1 MTVLE
6 SVHADHGAS
15 FLNRSGRRV
24 VEDYGRPARAARAVR
39 NAVGTI
45 ELGFAV
51 VVATGRDRVAVVDD
65 AVTNSVPGADP
76 ADAEGEGCYAL
87 VLDDEGRIDADLY
100 AFNAGE
106 RLLLFGPPGK
116 GAWLAETLESTAAGR
131 NATVEVATDEFA
143 TFGLVGPDAA
153 GKVAGTLHGARTPS
167 SPLSFVRGDLDD
179 VGVTVVAGEGLTGER
194 EYLVVAGA
202 GDAERVFETLLV
214 RGDNAAPFGYRTW
227 ETLTLEAGT
236 PLFPAELRGRSP
248 ATVGLE
254 SAVAGTGAGPAG
266 TEGDETRDADR
277 RLVALRPEVVPP
289 AGAGVFSGDTGV
301 GEITRAAESPTL
313 GEPVALAVIHDAVAD
328 SGGNEK
334 RNGATDLTV
343 RVDGE
348 AVAAEIVTRPLVD
361 GSVRSGRLPTAE

>member
-15 FLNRSGRRV
+15 FLDRGGRRV
-24 VEDYGRPARAARAVR
+24 VADYGRPARAARAVR

-45 ELGFAV
+45 ELGFGV
-51 VVATGRDRVAVVDD
+51 VVATGEDRVAVVDD
-65 AVTNSVPGADP
+65 AVTNSVPGADRADP

-87 VLDDEGRIDADLY
+87 VLDDHGRIDADLY
-100 AFNAGE
+100 VFNAGE

-116 GAWLAETLESTAAGR
+116 GAWLAETLESTVAGR
-131 NATVEVATDEFA
+131 DATVTVATDEFA

-202 GDAERVFETLLV
+202 EDAERVFETLLV

-227 ETLTLEAGT
+227 EMLTLEAGT
-236 PLFPAELRGRSP
+236 PLFESEIEGRTP
-248 ATVGLE
+248 PTVGL
-254 SAVAGTGAGPAG
+254 SNAVAGDTTRTVAGPAG
-266 TEGDETRDADR
+266 E
-277 RLVALRPEVVPP
+277 RLVGLRPEAVPP
-289 AGAGVFSGDTGV
+289 TGAPVLDGDARV
-301 GEITRAAESPTL
+301 GTVTRAAESPTL
-313 GEPVALAVIHDAVAD
+313 GDPLALAVVDEAVARPGRD
-328 SGGNEK
+328 DE
-334 RNGATDLTV
+334 RDDATNLAV

-348 AVAAEIVTRPLVD
+348 QVAATVAPRPFVD
-361 GSVRSGRLPTAE
+361 GTVQSARVNDAG